1 MSRVLIADDHA
12 VVRAGFKQ
20 FLEADPTIN
29 AVGEAA
35 SGNETLD
42 LLRKQEWDL
51 VLLDIHMPDRSG
63 LDILRHIQTGHPGVR
78 VLVMS
83 GLPEQQYAVNVLRAG
98 ASGYLSK
105 DSPPEELM
113 KAVRTVLSGQALRE
127 RGAGGDP
134 GGGSRRRSRQAA
146 ARAALHARIPD
157 ILQARRRGAACPTSR
172 TSSA

>member
-20 FLEADPTIN
+20 FLEADSTIN

-42 LLRKQEWDL
+42 LLRQQEWDL

-78 VLVMS
+78 VLKES
-83 GLPEQQYAVNVLRAG
+83 GSWAI
-98 ASGYLSK
+98 SG
-105 DSPPEELM
+105 
-113 KAVRTVLSGQALRE
+113 TVVAL
-127 RGAGGDP
+127 A
-134 GGGSRRRSRQAA
+134 
-146 ARAALHARIPD
+146 H
-157 ILQARRRGAACPTSR
+157 PTSGFPEYDLTPAQIGR
-172 TSSA
+172 AHV